1 MEKDTDLNVFGADYY
16 ITDQSQDRYAMPTSS
31 KPSSNKCTKMSMKEP
46 INSTKHSK
54 VLIQQ
59 STGYPLSV
67 TMPSVKDKPQS
78 PKMST
83 VTIKQ
88 PVGNLL
94 ILNTSG
100 QMTAFGKSVLL
111 GSSAQGTTLQ
121 MTSHLPQSSFSGSL
135 LKSKSQQPTISEVP
149 GPTVPI
155 TAQTSVQPTI
165 TRTVPGMSCDK
176 VQIEASKRQA
186 DVHNM
191 YCDDQYPFTSSYYGK
206 VPYTLDIASQLAS
219 AVSKDEITNIFQS
232 YLKSRRLTDSSSDH
246 HTTDSRFNF
255 SADDQKKTDM
265 APQGTSGSNSWRTP
279 SQGLSE
285 EQAGITEKMPNVS
298 QETCSEISLTCS
310 ESALNMD
317 SEEEDSPGIRVTF
330 SEDLVRKF
338 TDTDSQP
345 AIGIPVTDTIDA
357 VDGGIILGQDT
368 EDMQT
373 RPQSPTFEKTPKE
386 VKEKPAKKEIET
398 SSSFRIGAMEF
409 NTETLYS
416 LIIEEKSETEY
427 LCKNCKEV
435 LPDKERAVMHM
446 DVHHPYRCSVCSRTF
461 GTIGDFREHRK
472 TAHGEVLYCTRC
484 TFSTPLISKLQRHVK
499 AVHNPYE
506 SSASKFD
513 NCVCHIC
520 GMTFTV
526 WDSAGNHMEE
536 VHGITHIAREGDLR
550 CPICNYLSGS
560 KTSFRNHMKK
570 HAGLYIHCKFEG
582 CKYKSVLSRLVDLH
596 YDRVHLGKRSFPCP
610 FEGCNV
616 RSKKKT
622 ELDIHMNISHYKIR
636 KYKCEQCG
644 KGFMAKKHLYVHL
657 RIHSDSKPVQCNF
670 CDYRC
675 RQKSSL
681 NWHMKKRHPDMVE
694 EKEKATYN
702 AVPGIP
708 AFRHLMKPGR
718 KGRKK
723 KKKKQESDSEDHDEL
738 DEVDEQDEHD
748 ERNSSHSSLVDQDN
762 VPCSSTTGI
771 SDSGQ

>member
-1 MEKDTDLNVFGADYY
+1 MEKDTDLKVFGADYY
-16 ITDQSQDRYAMPTSS
+16 ITDQSQDRYATSTSS
-31 KPSSNKCTKMSMKEP
+31 KPSSNRCTKMDMKEQS
-46 INSTKHSK
+46 NSSKSTK

-59 STGYPLSV
+59 STGHPLSA
-67 TMPSVKDKPQS
+67 TMTSVQHMPQC

-83 VTIKQ
+83 VGTKQ
-88 PVGNLL
+88 PVGNIL
-94 ILNTSG
+94 ILNSRG
-100 QMTAFGKSVLL
+100 QMTALGKSVLL
-111 GSSAQGTTLQ
+111 GNSAQGTTLQ
-121 MTSHLPQSSFSGSL
+121 MASYLPQSSFSGSL
-135 LKSKSQQPTISEVP
+135 LESNSQQPTSLEVP
-149 GPTVPI
+149 EPTVSI
-155 TAQTSVQPTI
+155 TAQASVQPTI
-165 TRTVPGMSCDK
+165 TRTVPSTCVSKDMRDK
-176 VQIEASKRQA
+176 VQIDPSNKQA
-186 DVHNM
+186 DIHNM
-191 YCDDQYPFTSSYYGK
+191 YCDDRYPFTSDYYGK
-206 VPYTLDIASQLAS
+206 VPYTLDIASQLAA
-219 AVSKDEITNIFQS
+219 AVSKDEITNIFQNC
-232 YLKSRRLTDSSSDH
+232 LKSRRPTDSSSDYH
-246 HTTDSRFNF
+246 ITDSSFRF
-255 SADDQKKTDM
+255 SANDQKETDM
-265 APQGTSGSNSWRTP
+265 SHQEASSFITGTNSWRTP
-279 SQGLSE
+279 TQGCSE
-285 EQAGITEKMPNVS
+285 EQAGTTEKIPNVS
-298 QETCSEISLTCS
+298 QETCS

-317 SEEEDSPGIRVTF
+317 SEEEDSSGIKVTF

-338 TDTDSQP
+338 TDTDSLP
-345 AIGIPVTDTIDA
+345 AIGIPVSDTISA
-357 VDGGIILGQDT
+357 ADGGVILGQDS
-368 EDMQT
+368 ENMQHSQ
-373 RPQSPTFEKTPKE
+373 PSPTLEKTPKE

-499 AVHNPYE
+499 TVHNPYE

-644 KGFMAKKHLYVHL
+644 KGFMAKKHLYVHM
-657 RIHSDSKPVQCNF
+657 RIHSDSKPVQCSF

-702 AVPGIP
+702 AVPGVP

-738 DEVDEQDEHD
+738 DELDEQEEHD
-748 ERNSSHSSLVDQDN
+748 ERTSSHPSLVDQDN
-762 VPCSSTTGI
+762 VP
-771 SDSGQ
+771 